1 MKVADA
7 TPDKA
12 DILAVV
18 RPLCRFAGRLN
29 DYARRTQRVS
39 PTAQKVREY
48 LQTATRPDK
57 LVFEDLPHAC
67 GLGPIAPRGHLSEDV
82 LSQYITTLRG
92 ALGELHRCYDE
103 LLADLTKSIGKAFQ
117 IEGDRSE
124 IRQRIADRAEAIR
137 DWVADPGLKSFIL
150 RASDPHLDDLRWL
163 ESIVALL
170 SQKPPSDWRNED
182 HARFQVAL
190 VNSAR
195 LFSHVEGL
203 AFGLPGETDDGE
215 EEPIRIGI
223 TTRTCPE
230 LERVIRIPARQRQE
244 VVRLQGVVRT
254 ALNEAGVN
262 GNGHVA
268 AAALAKLVQ
277 EFLEH

>member
-124 IRQRIADRAEAIR
+124 IRQRIADRTRRSGTGSPI
-137 DWVADPGLKSFIL
+137 
-150 RASDPHLDDLRWL
+150 RASR
-163 ESIVALL
+163 A
-170 SQKPPSDWRNED
+170 
-182 HARFQVAL
+182 
-190 VNSAR
+190 
-195 LFSHVEGL
+195 LFSGL
-203 AFGLPGETDDGE
+203 
-215 EEPIRIGI
+215 PIRISMISVGWNPSWLSLAKNLPAI
-223 TTRTCPE
+223 GATRTTRVFKS
-230 LERVIRIPARQRQE
+230 RS
-244 VVRLQGVVRT
+244 
-254 ALNEAGVN
+254 
-262 GNGHVA
+262 
-268 AAALAKLVQ
+268 
-277 EFLEH
+277 